1 MERFIFSREQMEDEI
16 RIEAQTLFSEQKP
29 LKISSIFFFSRENSL
44 IQEEKRLAS
53 KGLKTGFMQILM
65 RKR

>member
-1 MERFIFSREQMEDEI
+1 MEDEI